1 MTVRIILFD
10 FDGTIADTLDSIVKI
25 TNRLAGEFGY
35 KKTTLEDVE
44 HMRNMNSMQIIKT
57 SGIPIFKVPFLLQM
71 VKLELNHEI
80 QNLKPI
86 SGIVEALEVLN
97 CKDYQLGIVTSNS
110 LENVKGFLERNDM
123 TKLFSFIHAGSTL
136 FGKNKAIKS
145 FLKKEGISSEQVIYV
160 GDETRDIE
168 AAKKVKIKVIAV
180 SWGFNSKAVLA
191 KQNPDLAIDKPQD
204 LMAAI
209 ARLQEPSK
217 P

>member
-44 HMRNMNSMQIIKT
+44 YMRNMNSMQIIKT

-86 SGIVEALEVLN
+86 PGIVEALEVLN
-97 CKDYQLGIVTSNS
+97 SKEYQLGIVTSNS

-123 TKLFSFIHAGSTL
+123 AKLFSFIHAGSTL

-145 FLKKEGISSEQVIYV
+145 FLKKAGISSEQVIYV

-191 KQNPDLAIDKPQD
+191 KHNPDLAIDKPQD

-209 ARLQEPSK
+209 ARLQ
-217 P
+217 

>member
-35 KKTTLEDVE
+35 KKTTQEEVE
-44 HMRNMNSMQIIKT
+44 YMRNMNSMQIIKT

-86 SGIVEALEVLN
+86 PGMLEALQILSNKEY
-97 CKDYQLGIVTSNS
+97 KLGIVTSNS

-123 TKLFSFIHAGSTL
+123 NKLFSFIHAGSTL

-145 FLKKEGISSEQVIYV
+145 FLKKEGVSPEKVIYV

-168 AAKKVKIKVIAV
+168 AARKAKIKVIAV
-180 SWGFNSKAVLA
+180 SWGFNSKAVLS
-191 KQNPDLAIDKPQD
+191 KHNPDLAINQPQD
-204 LMAAI
+204 LIEAI
-209 ARLQEPSK
+209 ARLQETSK

>member
-1 MTVRIILFD
+1 MFD

-35 KKTTLEDVE
+35 KKTTQEDVE
-44 HMRNMNSMQIIKT
+44 YLRNMNSMQIIKT

-86 SGIVEALEVLN
+86 PGIVEALQILN
-97 CKDYQLGIVTSNS
+97 HKEYKLGIVTSNS
-110 LENVKGFLERNDM
+110 LENVKGFLERNEM

-136 FGKNKAIKS
+136 FGKNKVIKN
-145 FLKKEGISSEQVIYV
+145 FLKKEGIPPENVIYI

-168 AAKKVKIKVIAV
+168 AAKKAKIKVIAV
-180 SWGFNSKAVLA
+180 SWGFNSKTVLS
-191 KQNPDLAIDKPQD
+191 KHNPDIAINNPQD
-204 LMAAI
+204 LIEAI
-209 ARLQEPSK
+209 ARLQ
-217 P
+217 

>member
-35 KKTTLEDVE
+35 KKTTQEDVE
-44 HMRNMNSMQIIKT
+44 YLRNMNSMQIIKT

-86 SGIVEALEVLN
+86 PGIVEALQILN
-97 CKDYQLGIVTSNS
+97 HKEYKLGIVTSNS
-110 LENVKGFLERNDM
+110 LENVKGFLERNEM

-136 FGKNKAIKS
+136 FGKNKVIKN
-145 FLKKEGISSEQVIYV
+145 FLKKEGIPPENVIYI

-168 AAKKVKIKVIAV
+168 AAKKAKIKVIAV
-180 SWGFNSKAVLA
+180 SWGFNSKTVLS
-191 KQNPDLAIDKPQD
+191 KHNPDIAINNPQD
-204 LMAAI
+204 LIEAI
-209 ARLQEPSK
+209 ARLQ
-217 P
+217 

>member
-35 KKTTLEDVE
+35 KKTTQEDVE
-44 HMRNMNSMQIIKT
+44 YMRNMNSMQIIKT

-86 SGIVEALEVLN
+86 PGILEALQHLSNKEY
-97 CKDYQLGIVTSNS
+97 KLGIVTSNS
-110 LENVKGFLERNDM
+110 LENVKGFLERNEM
-123 TKLFSFIHAGSTL
+123 SKLFSFIHAGSTL
-136 FGKNKAIKS
+136 FGKNKAIKN
-145 FLKKEGISSEQVIYV
+145 FLKKEGVSPEKVIYV

-168 AAKKVKIKVIAV
+168 AARKAKIKVIAV
-180 SWGFNSKAVLA
+180 SWGFNSKAVLS
-191 KQNPDLAIDKPQD
+191 KHNPDLAINKPQD
-204 LMAAI
+204 LMEAI
-209 ARLQEPSK
+209 ARLE
-217 P
+217 

>member
-44 HMRNMNSMQIIKT
+44 YMRNMNSMQIIKT

>member
-35 KKTTLEDVE
+35 KKTTQEDVE
-44 HMRNMNSMQIIKT
+44 YMRDMNSMQIIKT

-86 SGIVEALEVLN
+86 PGILEALQNLSK
-97 CKDYQLGIVTSNS
+97 KDYKLGIVTSNS
-110 LENVKGFLERNDM
+110 LENVKGFLERNEM
-123 TKLFSFIHAGSTL
+123 IKLFSFIHAGSTL
-136 FGKNKAIKS
+136 FGKNKVIKS
-145 FLKKEGISSEQVIYV
+145 FLKKEGVSPEKVIYV

-168 AAKKVKIKVIAV
+168 AARKAKIKVIAV
-180 SWGFNSKAVLA
+180 SWGFNSKTVLS
-191 KQNPDLAIDKPQD
+191 KHNPDLAINNPQD
-204 LMAAI
+204 LIEAI
-209 ARLQEPSK
+209 ARLE
-217 P
+217 

>member
-44 HMRNMNSMQIIKT
+44 YMRNMNSMQIIKT

-86 SGIVEALEVLN
+86 PGIVEALEVLSR
-97 CKDYQLGIVTSNS
+97 KEYKLGIVTSNS

-136 FGKNKAIKS
+136 FGKNKAIKN
-145 FLKKEGISSEQVIYV
+145 FLKKECVSSEQVIYV

-180 SWGFNSKAVLA
+180 SWGFNSQEVLA
-191 KQNPDLAIDKPQD
+191 KQNPDLSIDKPQE

-209 ARLQEPSK
+209 ERLQ
-217 P
+217 

>member
-35 KKTTLEDVE
+35 KKTTSEEVE
-44 HMRNMNSMQIIKT
+44 YMRNMNSMQIIKT

-71 VKLELNHEI
+71 VKLELNHEV

-86 SGIVEALEVLN
+86 PGIVEALEVLN
-97 CKDYQLGIVTSNS
+97 SKEHQLGIVTSNS
-110 LENVKGFLERNDM
+110 LENVKGFLERNEM
-123 TKLFSFIHAGSTL
+123 TKLFKFIHAGSTL

-145 FLKKEGISSEQVIYV
+145 FLKKEGVSSEQVIYV

-168 AAKKVKIKVIAV
+168 AAKKVRIKVIAV

-191 KQNPDLAIDKPQD
+191 KHNPDLAIDKPQD

-209 ARLQEPSK
+209 ASLQ
-217 P
+217 

>member
-1 MTVRIILFD
+1 MTVSIILFD

-35 KKTTLEDVE
+35 KKTTQEDVE
-44 HMRNMNSMQIIKT
+44 YMRDMNSMQIIKT

-86 SGIVEALEVLN
+86 PGILEVLQILN
-97 CKDYQLGIVTSNS
+97 NKEYKLGIVTSNS
-110 LENVKGFLERNDM
+110 LENVKGFLERNEM
-123 TKLFSFIHAGSTL
+123 NKLFSFVHAGSTL

-145 FLKKEGISSEQVIYV
+145 FLKREGICPEEVIYV

-168 AAKKVKIKVIAV
+168 AARKAKIKVIAV
-180 SWGFNSKAVLA
+180 SWGFNSKAILA
-191 KQNPDLAIDKPQD
+191 KHNPDLAINNPQD
-204 LMAAI
+204 LVEAI
-209 ARLQEPSK
+209 KCLQ
-217 P
+217 

>member
-1 MTVRIILFD
+1 MTVKIILFD

-35 KKTTLEDVE
+35 KKTTQEDVE
-44 HMRNMNSMQIIKT
+44 YMRNMNSMQIIKT
-57 SGIPIFKVPFLLQM
+57 SGVPIVKVPFLLQM

-86 SGIVEALEVLN
+86 SGIIETLQVLSN
-97 CKDYQLGIVTSNS
+97 KEYKLGIVTSNS

-123 TKLFSFIHAGSTL
+123 SKLFSFIHAGSTL

-145 FLKKEGISSEQVIYV
+145 FLRKEGLTPERVIYV

-168 AAKKVKIKVIAV
+168 AARKAKIKVIAV
-180 SWGFNSKAVLA
+180 SWGFNSKAILS
-191 KQNPDLAIDKPQD
+191 KHKPDLAINHPQD
-204 LMAAI
+204 LIEAI
-209 ARLQEPSK
+209 ERLQ
-217 P
+217 